1 MPTADT
7 IDAPTELAAGRL
19 EVRTLADP
27 GKVQTRAAG
36 DDQGPGLVGYGSV
49 FGQTSRIQ
57 GYWDDWDEVVEAG
70 AFAKTIVDGD
80 IRSMFNHDN
89 NWLLGRT
96 SAGTLHLSED
106 DEGLRYEVDINEA
119 DPNAMSV
126 HAKVDRGDV
135 SGSSIWFRIVRQ
147 EITLP
152 SDDNDLEVPLRRILE
167 IQLFETGPVV
177 WPAFETTSVGARS
190 LAHLDAALRSLGHE
204 HPSRRASK
212 ASDLLAGV
220 TSPADLVAIVEE
232 FRTDLG
238 QAATPAPGQNPD
250 TPPTAG
256 HLSVDTIN
264 RRARG
269 LAALTGLPLPEG
281 M

>member
-1 MPTADT
+1 MPTDT
-7 IDAPTELAAGRL
+7 IDAATELAAGRL

-36 DDQGPGLVGYGSV
+36 DDKGPGLVGYGSV
-49 FGQTSRIQ
+49 FGQTSRIE
-57 GYWDDWDEVVEAG
+57 GYWEDWDEVVEAG
-70 AFAKTIVDGD
+70 AFAKTIVEGD
-80 IRSMFNHDN
+80 VRSMFNHDN

-190 LAHLDAALRSLGHE
+190 IESLDATLRSLGI
-204 HPSRRASK
+204 SK
-212 ASDLLAGV
+212 AGQRAAMAADLLADP
-220 TSPADLVAIVEE
+220 TRAAELRELVER
-232 FRTDLG
+232 FQTDLG
-238 QAATPAPGQNPD
+238 HAASPEARGQNPA
-250 TPPTAG
+250 TPPVG
-256 HLSVDTIN
+256 HLAIDTIN